1 LRIPVYIAFLVCAL
15 SLNAA
20 AQNTE
25 RQTRIAVLNF
35 GDTSTAKGVAARIT
49 RAFEINKEE
58 FRVIDRDQANA
69 AAQGIG
75 YKGSLNLT
83 LADARDLGS
92 SIGCDFFFTGD
103 AQTLRRYPPS
113 GPIYVESYASIFL
126 ISTRTGRLVLWE
138 QPSFKAPTPEEA
150 EKALFDSLSK
160 EEDRHRWIV
169 AIRRSFEDERTE
181 RINAIR
187 INAPVIEEAPND
199 ADANVDGLQL
209 PRPYRRLKPPYTN
222 DAAHAE
228 VEAVVD
234 VLADI
239 NASGEVGQV
248 EVVRWA
254 GYGLD
259 QSVIETV
266 KRLHFVPARRDG
278 LPIPMRV
285 LLRYNFRKPAQN
297 RLP

>member
-15 SLNAA
+15 SLNAP
-20 AQNTE
+20 AQNPE

-49 RAFEINKEE
+49 RPFEINREE
-58 FRVIDRDQANA
+58 FRVIDHDQANA

-75 YKGSLNLT
+75 YKGSLNMT
-83 LADARDLGS
+83 LAEARDLGG

-113 GPIYVESYASIFL
+113 GPIYFESYASIFL
-126 ISTRTGRLVLWE
+126 ISARTGRLILWE
-138 QPSFKAPTPEEA
+138 QPGLQAPTPEDA

-169 AIRRSFEDERTE
+169 AIRRAIEDERNQ

-187 INAPVIEEAPND
+187 ISAPVIEEAPNE
-199 ADANVDGLQL
+199 ADANVDGLQM
-209 PRPYRRLKPPYTN
+209 PRPYRRIKPPYTN

-239 NASGEVGQV
+239 DASGEVGQV

-259 QSVIETV
+259 QSVIDTV
-266 KRLHFVPARRDG
+266 KQLHFVPARREG
-278 LPIPMRV
+278 LAIPMRV
-285 LLRYNFRKPAQN
+285 LLRYNFRKPVQK